1 MNLVGRGEGRGR
13 GGGEILHP
21 VASLP
26 FNLYRA
32 PVSIVDE
39 SKISINRACILVSL
53 GTVSVL
59 CLLCLF
65 CLHPFAPLYELR
77 VNNALVKKH

>member
-1 MNLVGRGEGRGR
+1 MRKGRRYREERGGGESGGERGGER

-39 SKISINRACILVSL
+39 SKISINRPCILVIL
-53 GTVSVL
+53 GTGNVL
-59 CLLCLF
+59 CPVLYTPPF
-65 CLHPFAPLYELR
+65 CNF
-77 VNNALVKKH
+77 V